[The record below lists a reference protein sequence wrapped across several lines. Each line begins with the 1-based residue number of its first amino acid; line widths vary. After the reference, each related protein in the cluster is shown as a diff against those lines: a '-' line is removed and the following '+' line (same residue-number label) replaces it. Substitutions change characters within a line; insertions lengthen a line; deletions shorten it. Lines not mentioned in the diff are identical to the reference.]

1 MKRIVFDF
9 DRVFYIGG
17 VKSDLEL
24 GSCSLRNTES
34 KGTKESE
41 GEETPGLD

>member
-9 DRVFYIGG
+9 GRVFYIGG

-24 GSCSLRNTES
+24 GSCSLAEHGV
-34 KGTKESE
+34 KGNE